1 MNKNVSER
9 QCAYVQRSFFTL
21 HVKIEHNYFLGTPA
35 ITLTSVLPGYF
46 LLTFIYFPIYHLAV
60 AAVIILDIWDNFVTP
75 LCLQKFPKNI
85 YIASLSLGIILS
97 IYFQIFITTV
107 LSFNLEHAGTQLVQ
121 QEKQLYFA
129 LLGSHRSS
137 DVIVIKEIPSWLD
150 GVSRQPLFQYLTEKR
165 AAK

>member
-1 MNKNVSER
+1 MCLCLAQFLYSACQNR
-9 QCAYVQRSFFTL
+9 AQL
-21 HVKIEHNYFLGTPA
+21 FLGTPA

-85 YIASLSLGIILS
+85 YCISVLRYYPFYLLSDF
-97 IYFQIFITTV
+97 YHHC
-107 LSFNLEHAGTQLVQ
+107 LSFNLEHSRTQLVQ